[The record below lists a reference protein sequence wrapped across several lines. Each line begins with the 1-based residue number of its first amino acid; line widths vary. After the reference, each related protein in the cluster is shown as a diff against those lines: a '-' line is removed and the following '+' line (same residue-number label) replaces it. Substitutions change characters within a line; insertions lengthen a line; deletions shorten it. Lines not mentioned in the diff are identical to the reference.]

1 MAAKKQQSQRRP
13 AAASANAKSRPRR
26 LSGRVLKK
34 DEREETP
41 AQILRGAIVRFFA
54 RFDLMQIIPL
64 ALLLTICMCFVYST
78 GQQVGGHHVE
88 LFSRQCVYLAVGAAL
103 WFTFIMIDYR
113 WIGLSSVLFYPAVII
128 ILFLVLK
135 FGPIRNNTHR
145 WIDIGPI
152 SLQPSE
158 LGKMAVLFAVAWLA
172 SLKRVNVNK
181 IQWIGLILLLTA
193 IPFGLIF
200 LEPDLGTAIVLI
212 PLAAAILFVANLRW
226 LYIILIVAACA
237 GLVPVAYMSMKP
249 YQKDR
254 IHAFLDPDRDP
265 FNRGWNVIQ
274 SEIAIGTGGMT
285 GKGYRNG
292 THTTLGYL
300 PSKVADS
307 DFIFPVIAEETGFV
321 GAFSIILLYGL
332 LLFSILRTALLSS
345 DMFGRYLCVGIAA
358 ILLTHVFINIGMC
371 IRLVPVTGLPLPF
384 ISYGGTFLVAM
395 MCYLGIAQ
403 SVYAHSNDQS
413 RLDLND

>member
-1 MAAKKQQSQRRP
+1 MTAKRRRM
-13 AAASANAKSRPRR
+13 SRAECVR
-26 LSGRVLKK
+26 KE
-34 DEREETP
+34 DREETP

-64 ALLLTICMCFVYST
+64 ALLLTIGMFFVYST

-88 LFSRQCVYLAVGAAL
+88 LFNRQCIYLAVGATL
-103 WFTFIMIDYR
+103 WFIFILVDYR
-113 WIGLSSVLFYPAVII
+113 WIGLFSLLFYPAVVAVLI
-128 ILFLVLK
+128 LVLL
-135 FGPIRNNTHR
+135 FGPVRNNTKR
-145 WIDIGPI
+145 WIDIGPV

-172 SLKRVNVNK
+172 SFKRVDVNK
-181 IQWIGLILLLTA
+181 IKWIGLIAFLTA
-193 IPFGLIF
+193 IPFFLIYR
-200 LEPDLGTAIVLI
+200 EPDLGTAIVLL
-212 PLAAAILFVANLRW
+212 PLAAAILFAANLRW
-226 LYIILIVAACA
+226 RYIILFIAVCTV
-237 GLVPVAYMSMKP
+237 LTPVAYMNLKT
-249 YQKDR
+249 YQKER
-254 IHAFLDPDRDP
+254 IRTFLDPDRDP
-265 FNRGWNVIQ
+265 FRRGWNAIQ
-274 SEIAIGTGGMT
+274 AEIAVGTGGMT

-300 PSKVADS
+300 PQKVADS

-321 GAFSIILLYGL
+321 GGFSVILLYGL

-345 DMFGRYLCVGIAA
+345 DLFGRYLCVGIAA

-403 SVYAHSNDQS
+403 SVYAHRNDPS
-413 RLDLND
+413 RLDLNN

>member
-1 MAAKKQQSQRRP
+1 MTAKKRMSKAECVR
-13 AAASANAKSRPRR
+13 KE
-26 LSGRVLKK
+26 
-34 DEREETP
+34 DREETP

-64 ALLLTICMCFVYST
+64 SLLLTIGMFFVYST

-88 LFSRQCVYLAVGAAL
+88 LFDRQCVYLAVGVAL
-103 WFTFIMIDYR
+103 WFTFILVDYR
-113 WIGLSSVLFYPAVII
+113 WIGLFSLLFYPAVVA
-128 ILFLVLK
+128 ILILVLL
-135 FGPIRNNTHR
+135 FGPVRNNTRR
-145 WIDIGPI
+145 WIDIGPV

-172 SLKRVNVNK
+172 SFKHVNVNK
-181 IQWIGLILLLTA
+181 IKWIGLIGLLTA
-193 IPFGLIF
+193 IPFGLIY

-212 PLAAAILFVANLRW
+212 PLAAAILFAANLRW
-226 LYIILIVAACA
+226 LYIVLFLAVCTALAPI
-237 GLVPVAYMSMKP
+237 AYMNLKT
-249 YQKDR
+249 YQKER
-254 IHAFLDPDRDP
+254 IRTFLDPDRDP
-265 FNRGWNVIQ
+265 YRRGWNAIQ
-274 SEIAIGTGGMT
+274 AEIAVGTGGMT

-300 PSKVADS
+300 PQKVADS

-321 GAFSIILLYGL
+321 GGFSVILLYGL

-345 DMFGRYLCVGIAA
+345 DLFGRYLCVGIAA

-403 SVYAHSNDQS
+403 SVYAHRNDPSQ
-413 RLDLND
+413 LDLND

>member
-1 MAAKKQQSQRRP
+1 MAEKKRKR
-13 AAASANAKSRPRR
+13 RR
-26 LSGRVLKK
+26 LSGTVRNP
-34 DEREETP
+34 EREETN
-41 AQILRGAIVRFFA
+41 AQILRGAILRFFA

-64 ALLLTICMCFVYST
+64 ALLLTIGMFFVYST

-88 LFSRQCVYLAVGAAL
+88 LFNRQCIYLAVGATL
-103 WFTFIMIDYR
+103 WFVFILVDYR
-113 WIGLSSVLFYPAVII
+113 WIGLFSMLFYPAVIAVLI
-128 ILFLVLK
+128 LVLL
-135 FGPIRNNTHR
+135 FGPVRNNTKR
-145 WIDIGPI
+145 WIDIGPV

-172 SLKRVNVNK
+172 SFKRVDVNK
-181 IQWIGLILLLTA
+181 IKWIALIGLLTA
-193 IPFGLIF
+193 IPFFLIYR
-200 LEPDLGTAIVLI
+200 EPDLGTAIVLL
-212 PLAAAILFVANLRW
+212 PLAAAILFAANLRW
-226 LYIILIVAACA
+226 RYIILFIAVCTV
-237 GLVPVAYMSMKP
+237 LTPVAYMNLKT
-249 YQKDR
+249 YQKER
-254 IHAFLDPDRDP
+254 IRTFLDPDRDP
-265 FNRGWNVIQ
+265 FRRGWNAIQ
-274 SEIAIGTGGMT
+274 AEIAVGTGGMT

-300 PSKVADS
+300 PQKVADS

-321 GAFSIILLYGL
+321 GGFSVILLYGL

-345 DMFGRYLCVGIAA
+345 DLFGRYLCVGIAA

-403 SVYAHSNDQS
+403 SVYAHRNDPS
-413 RLDLND
+413 RLDLNN

>member
-1 MAAKKQQSQRRP
+1 MAAKRRMSK
-13 AAASANAKSRPRR
+13 AECVRKE
-26 LSGRVLKK
+26 
-34 DEREETP
+34 DREETP

-64 ALLLTICMCFVYST
+64 ALLLTIGMSFVYST

-88 LFSRQCVYLAVGAAL
+88 LFNRQCIYLAVGVAL
-103 WFTFIMIDYR
+103 WFTFIMVDYR
-113 WIGLSSVLFYPAVII
+113 WIGLFSLLFYPAVVV
-128 ILFLVLK
+128 ILILVLL
-135 FGPIRNNTHR
+135 FGPERNNTHR
-145 WIDIGPI
+145 WIDIGPV

-158 LGKMAVLFAVAWLA
+158 FGKMAVLFAVAWLA
-172 SLKRVNVNK
+172 SFKRVNVNK
-181 IQWIGLILLLTA
+181 IKWIALIGLLTA
-193 IPFGLIF
+193 IPFFLIYK
-200 LEPDLGTAIVLI
+200 EPDLGTAIVLI
-212 PLAAAILFVANLRW
+212 PLAAAILFAANLRW
-226 LYIILIVAACA
+226 LYIILFVAVCTA
-237 GLVPVAYMSMKP
+237 LTPIAYMNLKN
-249 YQKDR
+249 YQKER
-254 IHAFLDPDRDP
+254 IRTFLDPDRDP
-265 FNRGWNVIQ
+265 FRRGWNAIQ
-274 SEIAIGTGGMT
+274 AEIAVGTGGMT

-300 PSKVADS
+300 PQKVADS

-321 GAFSIILLYGL
+321 GGFSVILLYGL

-345 DMFGRYLCVGIAA
+345 DLFGRYLCVGIAA

-403 SVYAHSNDQS
+403 SVYAHRNDPS
-413 RLDLND
+413 RLDLNN